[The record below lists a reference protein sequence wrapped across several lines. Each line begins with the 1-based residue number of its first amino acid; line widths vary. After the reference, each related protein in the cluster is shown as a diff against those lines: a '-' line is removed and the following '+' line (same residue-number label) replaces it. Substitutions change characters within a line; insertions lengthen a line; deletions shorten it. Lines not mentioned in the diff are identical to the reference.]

1 MSATE
6 ILILFEYELQVR
18 HFTWTGISS
27 ISVSFEKGITYTNSN
42 KIKWGNSL
50 NVEPITLGEY
60 QSEDSAKVVLEQ
72 ILQSF
77 ANKRYVFE
85 MPQSDEI

>member
-1 MSATE
+1 MM
-6 ILILFEYELQVR
+6 I
-18 HFTWTGISS
+18 FTQNKTVC
-27 ISVSFEKGITYTNSN
+27 VSFEKGITYTNSN

-50 NVEPITLGEY
+50 NVVGITLGQY
-60 QSEDSAKVVLEQ
+60 NSEDAAKTVLEQ

>member
-1 MSATE
+1 M
-6 ILILFEYELQVR
+6 ILSQNKTVC
-18 HFTWTGISS
+18 
-27 ISVSFEKGITYTNSN
+27 VSFEKGITYTNN
-42 KIKWGNSL
+42 NEIKWGNSL
-50 NVEPITLGEY
+50 NVEPITLGKY
-60 QSEDSAKVVLEQ
+60 QSNDSAKVVLEQ

>member
-1 MSATE
+1 MMILSQNKATC
-6 ILILFEYELQVR
+6 VP
-18 HFTWTGISS
+18 
-27 ISVSFEKGITYTNSN
+27 FEKGFTYVNN
-42 KIKWGNSL
+42 QQIEWGNNL
-50 NVEPITLGEY
+50 AVDINIILGRYE
-60 QSEDSAKVVLEQ
+60 SEDAAKTVLEQ